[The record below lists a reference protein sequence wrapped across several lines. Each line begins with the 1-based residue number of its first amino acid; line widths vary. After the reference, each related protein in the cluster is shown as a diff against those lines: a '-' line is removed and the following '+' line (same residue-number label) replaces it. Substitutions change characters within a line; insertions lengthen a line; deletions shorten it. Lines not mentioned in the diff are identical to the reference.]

1 MNDLFDKEKINKD
14 LEDIYN
20 QIKKEEHNDDHLAR
34 IKFKQ
39 ELEVAIRDNAR
50 IAKEALDQQDFFRA
64 RKFAEIANMYT
75 KMLNTL

>member
-1 MNDLFDKEKINKD
+1 MNELFDKDKINKE

-20 QIKKEEHNDDHLAR
+20 QIKKEEYNDDHLAR

-50 IAKEALDQQDFFRA
+50 IDKDS
-64 RKFAEIANMYT
+64 IS
-75 KMLNTL
+75 